1 MNLRKLPALLLAAA
15 LQVLPMC
22 RVACVNQ
29 AVAPTGFAIV
39 MRWLAGTVAL
49 LGSYHAVSG
58 ASAAIVGV
66 ASWSKITNG
75 VQTGPVVTSVSAAS
89 GTPLLYKIVITTPAT
104 TGAQNDYYNYD
115 TLPPGLTIKTN
126 VGGADGLGDGF
137 ISGTPTKG
145 GAYTVNL
152 VAGNTLWPQ
161 TVTKAITFT
170 ISGGTGGTP
179 PAITSQPASKSV
191 AAGTNV
197 SFNVTA
203 TGTAPLAYQWS
214 KGASAILGATNS
226 SYSIAAVT
234 TNDAANYKVVITN
247 SAGSITSSVATLT
260 VLLPPSILTP
270 PQSQTVSN
278 GATATFTA
286 VAGGSPPLTY
296 LWKFSGGALAGA
308 TSSSLTITNV
318 QAGNQGDY
326 TVAVSNSVG
335 AVTSTPAHL
344 TVQTTAPGPFQLGNL
359 QVATGSV
366 SFDIISPPQTN
377 VVVWSSTDLA
387 HWTALTTNSSTT
399 GTVHFSQTNGQGPI
413 EFYRATLTP

>member
-1 MNLRKLPALLLAAA
+1 
-15 LQVLPMC
+15 MC

-75 VQTGPVVTSVSAAS
+75 VQTGAVVTSVTATGGA
-89 GTPLLYKIVITTPAT
+89 PLLYKIIITTPAT

-115 TLPPGLTIKTN
+115 TLPPGLTIRTN
-126 VGGADGLGDGF
+126 VGGADGLGNGF

-145 GAYTVNL
+145 GVYTVNL
-152 VAGNTLWPQ
+152 VAGNTLWPA

-170 ISGGTGGTP
+170 ISGGGGATP
-179 PAITSQPASKSV
+179 PAITIPPVSKSV
-191 AAGTNV
+191 AIGSNA
-197 SFNVTA
+197 SFNLTA
-203 TGTAPLAYQWS
+203 TGTAPLSYQWS
-214 KGASAILGATNS
+214 KGASAIVGATTS

-234 TNDAANYKVVITN
+234 TNDAGNYKVVITN

-260 VLLPPSILTP
+260 VLVPPSILTP

-278 GATATFTA
+278 GANATFTV
-286 VAGGSPPLTY
+286 VAGGSPPLMY
-296 LWKFSGGALAGA
+296 LWKFTGGSLAGA

-318 QAGNQGDY
+318 QMVSQGDY
-326 TVAVSNSVG
+326 TVVVSNSVG
-335 AVTSTPAHL
+335 AVTSSAAHL
-344 TVQTTAPGPFQLGNL
+344 TLQTAAPGPFQLANWQL
-359 QVATGSV
+359 ATGSV
-366 SFDIISPPQTN
+366 SFDITSPTQTN

-387 HWTALTTNSSTT
+387 HWTALSTNFSTT
-399 GTVHFSQTNGQGPI
+399 GTVHFSGTNGQGSV
-413 EFYRATLTP
+413 EFYRATLSP